1 MDRTSQFEI
10 QLSNRTGAVFS
21 GRPFFEQKGSFMAK
35 KIIRLPRTKEQ
46 KQANRERN
54 ERANRTILSR
64 TLILMVLCGVIAF
77 VPLIGTLY
85 NLMITQHDY
94 YNEKAIKNQTRSTN
108 LTAARGVIY
117 DANMNVLASSSTVE
131 TVFIDPNE
139 IAEQMKKPENS
150 NLLDQIARGLGE
162 ILDVEPSFVYEQAA
176 DKQYRYKVISRKISE
191 ELADEVRAFVSE
203 NKITG
208 VYLETDL
215 KRYYPNSSLA
225 AQALGFVSSDNN
237 GSEGLEAYYN
247 EELSGTAGKVVT
259 SKGNYGSEMP
269 YTYEKYYDA
278 SDGCSLVTTID
289 ATVQAYVE
297 KNLQNAIDKYDIK
310 NGAFCIVMDVNTGE
324 IKAMA
329 TLGSYDPNNYL
340 EIYDDAAAALLEN
353 ERDAA
358 LSLPEASDAYKAA
371 IEQYKQDVA
380 SARMAQW
387 RNRCVSDGYEPGSTF
402 KLITLASAIDS
413 GAVTLND
420 SFYCGGQEKFAG
432 REQILNCWKSAG
444 HGAQSTAQALGNSC
458 NIAFGHIGLR
468 MGGDIFYDYLKA
480 FGIMEKTGVDLPGE
494 ASGLFYERKYL
505 NNPAQ
510 YGTSYLI
517 TSSFG
522 QSFRITP
529 MQLVRSVAAIVNGGY
544 VLEPYIVSEVLDDD
558 GNMVERN
565 EKTVLRQVISQQ
577 TSETMRSLMEQV
589 VTEGTASAAKTPGY
603 RVGGKTGTSE
613 KLDEYDEDGNQVKDK
628 IVSFIGVAPI
638 DDPKYV
644 VLVALDTPAY
654 SQDSEK
660 YTLHGMYIS
669 GGLMAAPT
677 VRDIFLDILP
687 YLGVEPDYDS
697 EDIRGINFTVP
708 DVISMDESEA
718 AALLAEKTI
727 TYRIV
732 GTGSTVTD
740 QLPAPG
746 SQVPG
751 NSQIILYMGAEKQ
764 QTVVEVPDFIG
775 CSVAD
780 VNYLAAN
787 AGLYVQAKGTD
798 RTDVYVLAAYQDIE
812 PGTEVDRGTTITVEF
827 SSTGASD

>member
-1 MDRTSQFEI
+1 
-10 QLSNRTGAVFS
+10 
-21 GRPFFEQKGSFMAK
+21 MAR

-46 KQANRERN
+46 KQANREQN
-54 ERANRTILSR
+54 QRANRTILRR
-64 TLILMVLCGVIAF
+64 TLVLMVLCGIVAF

-85 NLMITQHDY
+85 HLMITEHDY

-108 LTAARGVIY
+108 LTATRGVIY

-139 IAEQMKKPENS
+139 IAEQMKQPENS

-191 ELADEVRAFVSE
+191 ELADEVRAFISE

-259 SKGNYGSEMP
+259 SKGNYGSEML

-278 SDGCSLVTTID
+278 SDGSSLITTID
-289 ATVQAYVE
+289 STVQAYVE

-340 EIYDDAAAALLEN
+340 EIYDDTTALLLEN
-353 ERDAA
+353 ERAAA
-358 LSLPEASDAYKAA
+358 LALPEASAAYEAA
-371 IEQYKQDVA
+371 IETYKQDVA
-380 SARMAQW
+380 AARMAQW

-402 KLITLASAIDS
+402 KLITLASALDS

-420 SFYCGGQEKFAG
+420 SFYCGGQEKFTG

-444 HGAQSTAQALGNSC
+444 HGAQTTAQALGNSC

-468 MGGDIFYDYLKA
+468 MGGDTFYDYLKS
-480 FGIMEKTGVDLPGE
+480 FGVMEKTGVDLPGE

-505 NNPAQ
+505 NDPAN

-529 MQLVRSVAAIVNGGY
+529 MQLVRAVAAIVNGGY
-544 VLEPYIVSEVLDDD
+544 VLEPYIVSEVVDAD
-558 GNMVERN
+558 GNTVEKN

-577 TSETMRSLMEQV
+577 TSETMRTLMEQV
-589 VTEGTASAAKTPGY
+589 VTEGTASAAQTPGY

-613 KLDEYDEDGNQVKDK
+613 KLDEYDENGQQVKDK
-628 IVSFIGVAPI
+628 IVSFVGVAPI

-654 SQDSEK
+654 SENSEK
-660 YTLHGMYIS
+660 YIVHGMYIS

-687 YLGVEPDYDS
+687 YLGVEPDYGS
-697 EDIRGINFTVP
+697 EDIRGVNFTVP
-708 DVISMDESEA
+708 DVIGMDETEA
-718 AALLAEKTI
+718 GELLAEKTI
-727 TYRIV
+727 TYRVV
-732 GTGSTVTD
+732 GTGSVVTD
-740 QLPAPG
+740 QLPVAG

-764 QTVVEVPDFIG
+764 ATRVEVPDFIG

-780 VNYLAAN
+780 VNYLASN

-798 RTDVYVLAAYQDIE
+798 RTDVYVLAAYQDID

>member
-1 MDRTSQFEI
+1 
-10 QLSNRTGAVFS
+10 
-21 GRPFFEQKGSFMAK
+21 MAR

-46 KQANRERN
+46 KQANREQN
-54 ERANRTILSR
+54 QRANRTILRR
-64 TLILMVLCGVIAF
+64 TLVLMVLCGIVAF

-85 NLMITQHDY
+85 HLMITEHDY

-108 LTAARGVIY
+108 LTATRGVIY

-139 IAEQMKKPENS
+139 IAEQMKQSENS

-176 DKQYRYKVISRKISE
+176 DKQYRYKVIKRKISE
-191 ELADEVRAFVSE
+191 ELADEVRAFISE
-203 NKITG
+203 NSITG

-259 SKGNYGSEMP
+259 SKGNYGSEML

-278 SDGCSLVTTID
+278 SDGSSLITTID
-289 ATVQAYVE
+289 STVQAYVE

-340 EIYDDAAAALLEN
+340 EIYDDTTALLLEN
-353 ERDAA
+353 ERAAA
-358 LSLPEASDAYKAA
+358 LALPEASAAYEAA
-371 IEQYKQDVA
+371 IETYKQDVA
-380 SARMAQW
+380 AARMAQW

-402 KLITLASAIDS
+402 KLITLASALDS

-420 SFYCGGQEKFAG
+420 SFYCGGQEKFTG

-444 HGAQSTAQALGNSC
+444 HGAQTTAQALGNSC

-468 MGGDIFYDYLKA
+468 MGGDTFYDYLKS
-480 FGIMEKTGVDLPGE
+480 FGVMEKTGVDLTGE

-505 NNPAQ
+505 NDPAN

-529 MQLVRSVAAIVNGGY
+529 MQLVRAVAAIVNGGY
-544 VLEPYIVSEVLDDD
+544 VLEPYIVSEVVDAD
-558 GNMVERN
+558 GNTVEKN

-577 TSETMRSLMEQV
+577 TSEMMRTLMEQV
-589 VTEGTASAAKTPGY
+589 VTEGTASAARTPGY

-613 KLDEYDEDGNQVKDK
+613 KLDEYDENGQQVKDK
-628 IVSFIGVAPI
+628 IVSFVGVAPI

-654 SQDSEK
+654 SENSEK
-660 YTLHGMYIS
+660 YTVHGMYIS

-687 YLGVEPDYDS
+687 YLGVEPDYGS
-697 EDIRGINFTVP
+697 EDIRGVNFTVP
-708 DVISMDESEA
+708 DVIGMDETEA
-718 AALLAEKTI
+718 GELLAEKTI
-727 TYRIV
+727 TYRVV
-732 GTGSTVTD
+732 GTGSVVTD
-740 QLPAPG
+740 QLPVAG

-764 QTVVEVPDFIG
+764 ATRVEVPDFIG

-780 VNYLAAN
+780 VNYLASN

-798 RTDVYVLAAYQDIE
+798 RTDVYVLAAYQDID

>member
-1 MDRTSQFEI
+1 
-10 QLSNRTGAVFS
+10 
-21 GRPFFEQKGSFMAK
+21 MAR

-46 KQANRERN
+46 KQANREQN
-54 ERANRTILSR
+54 QRANRTILRR
-64 TLILMVLCGVIAF
+64 TLVLMVLCGIVAF

-85 NLMITQHDY
+85 HLMITEHDY

-108 LTAARGVIY
+108 LTATRGVIY

-139 IAEQMKKPENS
+139 IAEQMKQPENS

-176 DKQYRYKVISRKISE
+176 DKQYRYKVIKRKISE
-191 ELADEVRAFVSE
+191 ELADEVRAFISE
-203 NKITG
+203 NSITG

-259 SKGNYGSEMP
+259 SKGNYGSEML

-278 SDGCSLVTTID
+278 SDGSSLITTID
-289 ATVQAYVE
+289 STVQAYVE

-340 EIYDDAAAALLEN
+340 EIYDDTTALLLEN
-353 ERDAA
+353 ERAAA
-358 LSLPEASDAYKAA
+358 LALPEASAAYEAA
-371 IEQYKQDVA
+371 IETYKQDVA
-380 SARMAQW
+380 AARMAQW

-402 KLITLASAIDS
+402 KLITLASALDS

-420 SFYCGGQEKFAG
+420 SFYCGGQEKFTG

-444 HGAQSTAQALGNSC
+444 HGAQTTAQALGNSC

-468 MGGDIFYDYLKA
+468 MGGDTFYDYLKS
-480 FGIMEKTGVDLPGE
+480 FGVMEKTGVDLPGE

-505 NNPAQ
+505 NDPAN

-529 MQLVRSVAAIVNGGY
+529 MQLVRAVAAIVNGGY
-544 VLEPYIVSEVLDDD
+544 VLEPYIVSEVVDAD
-558 GNMVERN
+558 GNTVEKN

-577 TSETMRSLMEQV
+577 TSETMRTLMEQV
-589 VTEGTASAAKTPGY
+589 VTEGTASAAQTPGY

-613 KLDEYDEDGNQVKDK
+613 KLDEYDENGQQVKDK
-628 IVSFIGVAPI
+628 IVSFVGVAPI

-654 SQDSEK
+654 SENSEK
-660 YTLHGMYIS
+660 YTVHGMYIS

-687 YLGVEPDYDS
+687 YLGVEPDYGS
-697 EDIRGINFTVP
+697 EDIRGVNFTVP
-708 DVISMDESEA
+708 DVIGMDETEA
-718 AALLAEKTI
+718 GELLAEKTI
-727 TYRIV
+727 TYRVV
-732 GTGSTVTD
+732 GTGSVVTD
-740 QLPAPG
+740 QLPVAG

-764 QTVVEVPDFIG
+764 ATRVEVPDFIG

-780 VNYLAAN
+780 VNYLASN

-798 RTDVYVLAAYQDIE
+798 RTDLYVLAAYQDID

>member
-1 MDRTSQFEI
+1 
-10 QLSNRTGAVFS
+10 
-21 GRPFFEQKGSFMAK
+21 MAR

-46 KQANRERN
+46 KQANREQN
-54 ERANRTILSR
+54 QRANRTILRR
-64 TLILMVLCGVIAF
+64 TLVLMVLCGIVAF

-85 NLMITQHDY
+85 HLMITEHDY

-108 LTAARGVIY
+108 LTATRGVIY

-139 IAEQMKKPENS
+139 IAEQMKQPENS

-176 DKQYRYKVISRKISE
+176 DKQYRYKVIKRKISE
-191 ELADEVRAFVSE
+191 ELADEVRAFISE
-203 NKITG
+203 NSITG

-259 SKGNYGSEMP
+259 SKGNYGSEML

-278 SDGCSLVTTID
+278 SDGSSLITTID
-289 ATVQAYVE
+289 STVQAYVE

-340 EIYDDAAAALLEN
+340 EIYDDTTALLLEN
-353 ERDAA
+353 ERAAA
-358 LSLPEASDAYKAA
+358 LALPEASAAYEAA
-371 IEQYKQDVA
+371 IETYKQDVA
-380 SARMAQW
+380 AARMAQW

-420 SFYCGGQEKFAG
+420 SFYCGGQEKFTG

-444 HGAQSTAQALGNSC
+444 HGAQTTAQALGNSC

-468 MGGDIFYDYLKA
+468 MGGDTFYDYLKS

-505 NNPAQ
+505 NDPAN

-529 MQLVRSVAAIVNGGY
+529 MQLVRAVAAIVNGGY
-544 VLEPYIVSEVLDDD
+544 VLEPYIVSEVVDAD
-558 GNMVERN
+558 GNTVEKN

-577 TSETMRSLMEQV
+577 TSETMRTLMEQV
-589 VTEGTASAAKTPGY
+589 VTEGTASAARTPGY

-613 KLDEYDEDGNQVKDK
+613 KLDEYDENGQQVKDK
-628 IVSFIGVAPI
+628 IVSFVGVAPI

-654 SQDSEK
+654 SENSEK
-660 YTLHGMYIS
+660 YTVHGMYIS

-687 YLGVEPDYDS
+687 YLGVEPDYGS
-697 EDIRGINFTVP
+697 EDIRGVNFTVP
-708 DVISMDESEA
+708 DVIGMDETEA
-718 AALLAEKTI
+718 GELLAEKTI
-727 TYRIV
+727 TYRVV
-732 GTGSTVTD
+732 GTGSVVTD
-740 QLPAPG
+740 QLPVAG

-764 QTVVEVPDFIG
+764 ATRVEVPDFIG

-780 VNYLAAN
+780 VNYLASN

-798 RTDVYVLAAYQDIE
+798 RTDVYVLAAYQDID

>member
-1 MDRTSQFEI
+1 
-10 QLSNRTGAVFS
+10 
-21 GRPFFEQKGSFMAK
+21 MAR

-46 KQANRERN
+46 KQANREQN
-54 ERANRTILSR
+54 QRANRTILRR
-64 TLILMVLCGVIAF
+64 TLVLMVLCGIVAF

-85 NLMITQHDY
+85 HLMITEHDY

-108 LTAARGVIY
+108 LTATRGVIY

-139 IAEQMKKPENS
+139 IAEQMKQPENS

-176 DKQYRYKVISRKISE
+176 DKQYRYKVIKRKISE
-191 ELADEVRAFVSE
+191 ELADEVRAFISE
-203 NKITG
+203 NSITG

-247 EELSGTAGKVVT
+247 EELSGSAGKVVT
-259 SKGNYGSEMP
+259 SKGNYGSEML

-278 SDGCSLVTTID
+278 SDGSSLITTID
-289 ATVQAYVE
+289 STVQAYVE

-340 EIYDDAAAALLEN
+340 EIYDDTTALLLEN
-353 ERDAA
+353 ERAAA
-358 LSLPEASDAYKAA
+358 LALPEASAAYEAA
-371 IEQYKQDVA
+371 IETYKQDVA
-380 SARMAQW
+380 AARMAQW

-402 KLITLASAIDS
+402 KLITLASALDS

-420 SFYCGGQEKFAG
+420 SFYCSGQEKFTG
-432 REQILNCWKSAG
+432 RKQILNCWKSAG
-444 HGAQSTAQALGNSC
+444 HGAQTTAQALGNSC

-468 MGGDIFYDYLKA
+468 MGGDTFYDYLKS
-480 FGIMEKTGVDLPGE
+480 FGVMEKTGVDLPGE

-505 NNPAQ
+505 NDPAN
-510 YGTSYLI
+510 YGRSYLI

-529 MQLVRSVAAIVNGGY
+529 MQLVRAVAAIVNGGY
-544 VLEPYIVSEVLDDD
+544 VLEPYIVSEVVDAD
-558 GNMVERN
+558 GNTVEKN

-577 TSETMRSLMEQV
+577 TSETMRTLMEQV
-589 VTEGTASAAKTPGY
+589 VTEGTASAARTPGY

-613 KLDEYDEDGNQVKDK
+613 KLDEYDENGQQVKDK
-628 IVSFIGVAPI
+628 IVSFVGVAPI

-654 SQDSEK
+654 SENSEK
-660 YTLHGMYIS
+660 YTVHGMYIS

-687 YLGVEPDYDS
+687 YLGVEPDYGS
-697 EDIRGINFTVP
+697 EDIRGVNFTVP
-708 DVISMDESEA
+708 DVIGMDETEA
-718 AALLAEKTI
+718 GELLAEKTI
-727 TYRIV
+727 TYRVV
-732 GTGSTVTD
+732 GSGSVVTD
-740 QLPAPG
+740 QLPVAG

-764 QTVVEVPDFIG
+764 ATRVEVPDFIG

-780 VNYLAAN
+780 VNYLASN

-798 RTDVYVLAAYQDIE
+798 RTDVYVLAAYQDID

>member
-1 MDRTSQFEI
+1 
-10 QLSNRTGAVFS
+10 
-21 GRPFFEQKGSFMAK
+21 MAR

-46 KQANRERN
+46 KQANREQN
-54 ERANRTILSR
+54 QRANRTILRR
-64 TLILMVLCGVIAF
+64 TLVLMVLCGVIAF

-85 NLMITQHDY
+85 HLMITEHDY

-108 LTAARGVIY
+108 LTATRGVIY

-139 IAEQMKKPENS
+139 IAEQMKQPENS

-176 DKQYRYKVISRKISE
+176 DKQYRYKVIKRKISE
-191 ELADEVRAFVSE
+191 ELADEVRAFISE
-203 NKITG
+203 NSITG

-259 SKGNYGSEMP
+259 SKGNYGSEML

-278 SDGCSLVTTID
+278 SDGSSLITTID
-289 ATVQAYVE
+289 STVQAYVE

-340 EIYDDAAAALLEN
+340 EIYDDTTALLLEN
-353 ERDAA
+353 ERAAA
-358 LSLPEASDAYKAA
+358 LALPEASAAYEAA
-371 IEQYKQDVA
+371 IETYKQDVA
-380 SARMAQW
+380 AARMAQW

-402 KLITLASAIDS
+402 KLITLASALDS

-420 SFYCGGQEKFAG
+420 SFYCGGQEKFTG

-468 MGGDIFYDYLKA
+468 MGGDTFYDYLKS
-480 FGIMEKTGVDLPGE
+480 FGVMEKTGVDLPGE

-505 NNPAQ
+505 NDPAN

-529 MQLVRSVAAIVNGGY
+529 MQLVRAVAAIVNGGY
-544 VLEPYIVSEVLDDD
+544 VLEPYIVSEVVDAD
-558 GNMVERN
+558 GNTVEKN

-577 TSETMRSLMEQV
+577 TSETMRTLMEQV
-589 VTEGTASAAKTPGY
+589 VTEGTASAARTPGY

-613 KLDEYDEDGNQVKDK
+613 KLDEYDENGQQVKDK
-628 IVSFIGVAPI
+628 IVSFVGVAPI

-654 SQDSEK
+654 SENSEK
-660 YTLHGMYIS
+660 YTVHGMYIS

-687 YLGVEPDYDS
+687 YLGVEPDYGS
-697 EDIRGINFTVP
+697 EDIRGVNFTVP
-708 DVISMDESEA
+708 DVIGMDETEA
-718 AALLAEKTI
+718 GELLAEKTI
-727 TYRIV
+727 TYRVV
-732 GTGSTVTD
+732 GSGSVVTD
-740 QLPAPG
+740 QLPVAG

-764 QTVVEVPDFIG
+764 ATRVEVPDFIG

-780 VNYLAAN
+780 VNYLASN

-798 RTDVYVLAAYQDIE
+798 RTDVYVLAAYQDID

>member
-1 MDRTSQFEI
+1 
-10 QLSNRTGAVFS
+10 
-21 GRPFFEQKGSFMAK
+21 MAR

-46 KQANRERN
+46 KQANREQN
-54 ERANRTILSR
+54 QRANRTILRR
-64 TLILMVLCGVIAF
+64 TLVLMVLCGIVAF

-85 NLMITQHDY
+85 HLMITEHDY

-108 LTAARGVIY
+108 LTATRGVIY

-139 IAEQMKKPENS
+139 IAEQMKQPENS

-176 DKQYRYKVISRKISE
+176 DKQYRYKVIKRKISE
-191 ELADEVRAFVSE
+191 ELADEVRAFISE
-203 NKITG
+203 NSITG

-259 SKGNYGSEMP
+259 SKGNYGSEML

-278 SDGCSLVTTID
+278 SDGSSLITTID
-289 ATVQAYVE
+289 STVQAYVE

-340 EIYDDAAAALLEN
+340 EIYDDTTALLLEN
-353 ERDAA
+353 ERAAA
-358 LSLPEASDAYKAA
+358 LALPEASAAYEAA
-371 IEQYKQDVA
+371 IETYKQDVA
-380 SARMAQW
+380 AARMAQW

-402 KLITLASAIDS
+402 KLITLASALDS

-420 SFYCGGQEKFAG
+420 SFYCGGQEKFTG

-444 HGAQSTAQALGNSC
+444 HGAQTTAQALGNSC
-458 NIAFGHIGLR
+458 NVAFGHIGLR
-468 MGGDIFYDYLKA
+468 MGGDTFYDYLKS
-480 FGIMEKTGVDLPGE
+480 FGVMEKTGVDLPGE
-494 ASGLFYERKYL
+494 ARGLFYERKYL
-505 NNPAQ
+505 NDPAN

-529 MQLVRSVAAIVNGGY
+529 MQLVRAVAAIVNGGY
-544 VLEPYIVSEVLDDD
+544 VLEPYIVSEVVDAD
-558 GNMVERN
+558 GNSVEKN

-577 TSETMRSLMEQV
+577 TSETMRTLMEQV
-589 VTEGTASAAKTPGY
+589 VTEGTASAARTPGY

-613 KLDEYDEDGNQVKDK
+613 KLDEYDENGQQVKDK
-628 IVSFIGVAPI
+628 IVSFVGVAPI

-654 SQDSEK
+654 SENSEK
-660 YTLHGMYIS
+660 YTVHGMYIS

-687 YLGVEPDYDS
+687 YLGVEPDYGS
-697 EDIRGINFTVP
+697 EDIRGVNFTVP
-708 DVISMDESEA
+708 DVIGMDETEA
-718 AALLAEKTI
+718 GELLAEKTI
-727 TYRIV
+727 TYRVV
-732 GTGSTVTD
+732 GSGSVVTD
-740 QLPAPG
+740 QLPVAG

-764 QTVVEVPDFIG
+764 ATRVEVPDFIG

-780 VNYLAAN
+780 VNYLASN

-798 RTDVYVLAAYQDIE
+798 RTDVYVLAAYQDID

>member
-1 MDRTSQFEI
+1 
-10 QLSNRTGAVFS
+10 
-21 GRPFFEQKGSFMAK
+21 MAR

-46 KQANRERN
+46 KQANREQN
-54 ERANRTILSR
+54 QRANRTILRR
-64 TLILMVLCGVIAF
+64 TLVLMVLCGIVAF

-85 NLMITQHDY
+85 HLMITEHDY

-108 LTAARGVIY
+108 LTATRGVIY

-139 IAEQMKKPENS
+139 IAEQMKQPENS

-176 DKQYRYKVISRKISE
+176 DKQYRYKVIKRKISE
-191 ELADEVRAFVSE
+191 ELADEVRAFISE
-203 NKITG
+203 NSITG

-259 SKGNYGSEMP
+259 SKGNYGSEML

-278 SDGCSLVTTID
+278 SDGSSLITTID
-289 ATVQAYVE
+289 STVQAYVE

-340 EIYDDAAAALLEN
+340 EIYDDTTALLLEN
-353 ERDAA
+353 ERAAA
-358 LSLPEASDAYKAA
+358 LALPEASAAYEAA
-371 IEQYKQDVA
+371 IETYKQDVA
-380 SARMAQW
+380 AARMAQW

-402 KLITLASAIDS
+402 KLITLASALDS

-420 SFYCGGQEKFAG
+420 SFYCGGQEKFTG

-468 MGGDIFYDYLKA
+468 MGGDTFYDYLKS
-480 FGIMEKTGVDLPGE
+480 FGVMEKTGVDLPGE

-505 NNPAQ
+505 NDPAN

-529 MQLVRSVAAIVNGGY
+529 MQLVRAVAAIVNGGY
-544 VLEPYIVSEVLDDD
+544 VLEPYIVSEVVDAD
-558 GNMVERN
+558 GNTVEKN

-577 TSETMRSLMEQV
+577 TSETMRTLMEQV
-589 VTEGTASAAKTPGY
+589 VTEGTASAARTPGY

-613 KLDEYDEDGNQVKDK
+613 KLDEYDENGQQVKDK
-628 IVSFIGVAPI
+628 IVSFVGVAPI
-638 DDPKYV
+638 DNPKYV

-654 SQDSEK
+654 SENSEK
-660 YTLHGMYIS
+660 YTVHGMYIS

-687 YLGVEPDYDS
+687 YLGVEPDYGS
-697 EDIRGINFTVP
+697 EDIRGVNFTVP
-708 DVISMDESEA
+708 DVIGMDETEA
-718 AALLAEKTI
+718 GELLAEKTI
-727 TYRIV
+727 TYRVV
-732 GTGSTVTD
+732 GTGSVVTD
-740 QLPAPG
+740 QLPVAG

-764 QTVVEVPDFIG
+764 ATRVEVPDFIG

-780 VNYLAAN
+780 VNYLASN

-798 RTDVYVLAAYQDIE
+798 RTDVYVLAAYQDID

>member
-1 MDRTSQFEI
+1 
-10 QLSNRTGAVFS
+10 
-21 GRPFFEQKGSFMAK
+21 MAR

-46 KQANRERN
+46 KQANREQN
-54 ERANRTILSR
+54 QRANRTILRR
-64 TLILMVLCGVIAF
+64 TLVLMVLCGIVAF

-85 NLMITQHDY
+85 HLMITEHDY

-108 LTAARGVIY
+108 LTATRGVIY

-139 IAEQMKKPENS
+139 IAEQMKQPENS

-176 DKQYRYKVISRKISE
+176 DKQYRYKVIKRKISE
-191 ELADEVRAFVSE
+191 ELADEVRAFISE
-203 NKITG
+203 NSITG

-259 SKGNYGSEMP
+259 SKGNYGSEML

-278 SDGCSLVTTID
+278 SDGSSLITTID
-289 ATVQAYVE
+289 STVQAYVE

-340 EIYDDAAAALLEN
+340 EIYDDTTALLLEN
-353 ERDAA
+353 ERAAA
-358 LSLPEASDAYKAA
+358 LALPEASAAYEAA
-371 IEQYKQDVA
+371 IETYKQDVA
-380 SARMAQW
+380 AARMAQW

-402 KLITLASAIDS
+402 KLITLASALDS

-420 SFYCGGQEKFAG
+420 SFYCSGQEKFTG

-444 HGAQSTAQALGNSC
+444 HGAQTTAQALGNSC

-468 MGGDIFYDYLKA
+468 MGGDTFYDYLKS
-480 FGIMEKTGVDLPGE
+480 FGVMEKTGVDLPGE

-505 NNPAQ
+505 NDPAN

-529 MQLVRSVAAIVNGGY
+529 MQLVRAVAAIVNGGY
-544 VLEPYIVSEVLDDD
+544 VLEPYIVSEVVDAD
-558 GNMVERN
+558 GNTVEKN

-577 TSETMRSLMEQV
+577 TSETMRTLMEQV
-589 VTEGTASAAKTPGY
+589 VTEGTASAARTPGY
-603 RVGGKTGTSE
+603 HVGGKTGTSE
-613 KLDEYDEDGNQVKDK
+613 KLDEYDENGQQVKDK
-628 IVSFIGVAPI
+628 IVSFVGVAPI

-654 SQDSEK
+654 SENSEK
-660 YTLHGMYIS
+660 YTVHGMYIS

-687 YLGVEPDYDS
+687 YLGVEPDYGS
-697 EDIRGINFTVP
+697 EDIRGVNFTVP
-708 DVISMDESEA
+708 DVIGMDETEA
-718 AALLAEKTI
+718 GELLAEKTI
-727 TYRIV
+727 TYRVV
-732 GTGSTVTD
+732 GTGSVVTD
-740 QLPAPG
+740 QLPVAG

-764 QTVVEVPDFIG
+764 ATRVEVPDFIG

-780 VNYLAAN
+780 VNYLASN

-798 RTDVYVLAAYQDIE
+798 RTDVYVLAAYQDID

>member
-1 MDRTSQFEI
+1 
-10 QLSNRTGAVFS
+10 
-21 GRPFFEQKGSFMAK
+21 MAR

-46 KQANRERN
+46 KQANREQN
-54 ERANRTILSR
+54 QRANRTILRR
-64 TLILMVLCGVIAF
+64 TLVLMVLCGVIAF

-85 NLMITQHDY
+85 HLMITEHDY

-108 LTAARGVIY
+108 LTATRGVIY

-139 IAEQMKKPENS
+139 IAEQMKQPENS

-176 DKQYRYKVISRKISE
+176 DKQYRYKVIKRKISE
-191 ELADEVRAFVSE
+191 ELADEVRAFISE
-203 NKITG
+203 NSITG

-259 SKGNYGSEMP
+259 SKGNYGSEML

-278 SDGCSLVTTID
+278 SDGSSLITTID
-289 ATVQAYVE
+289 STVQAYVE

-340 EIYDDAAAALLEN
+340 EIYDDTTALLLEN
-353 ERDAA
+353 ERAAA
-358 LSLPEASDAYKAA
+358 LALPEASAAYEAA
-371 IEQYKQDVA
+371 IETYKQDVA
-380 SARMAQW
+380 AARMAQW

-402 KLITLASAIDS
+402 KLITLASALDS
-413 GAVTLND
+413 GAITLND
-420 SFYCGGQEKFAG
+420 SFYCGGQEKFTG

-444 HGAQSTAQALGNSC
+444 HGAQTTAQALGNSC

-468 MGGDIFYDYLKA
+468 MGGDTFYDYLKS

-505 NNPAQ
+505 NDPAN

-529 MQLVRSVAAIVNGGY
+529 MQLVRAVAAIVNGGY
-544 VLEPYIVSEVLDDD
+544 VLEPYIVSEVVDAD
-558 GNMVERN
+558 GNTVEKN
-565 EKTVLRQVISQQ
+565 EKAVLRQVISQQ
-577 TSETMRSLMEQV
+577 TSETMRTLMEQV
-589 VTEGTASAAKTPGY
+589 VTEGTASAARTPGY
-603 RVGGKTGTSE
+603 HVGGKTGTSE
-613 KLDEYDEDGNQVKDK
+613 KLDEYDENGQQVKDK
-628 IVSFIGVAPI
+628 IVSFVGVAPI

-654 SQDSEK
+654 SENSEK
-660 YTLHGMYIS
+660 YTVHGMYIS

-687 YLGVEPDYDS
+687 YLGVEPDYGS
-697 EDIRGINFTVP
+697 EDIRGVNFTVP
-708 DVISMDESEA
+708 DVIGMDETEA
-718 AALLAEKTI
+718 GELLAEKTI
-727 TYRIV
+727 TYRVV
-732 GTGSTVTD
+732 GSGSVVTD
-740 QLPAPG
+740 QLPVAG

-764 QTVVEVPDFIG
+764 ATRVEVPDFIG

-780 VNYLAAN
+780 VNYLASN

-798 RTDVYVLAAYQDIE
+798 RTDVYVLAAYQDID

>member
-1 MDRTSQFEI
+1 
-10 QLSNRTGAVFS
+10 
-21 GRPFFEQKGSFMAK
+21 MAR

-46 KQANRERN
+46 KQANREQN
-54 ERANRTILSR
+54 QRANRTILRR
-64 TLILMVLCGVIAF
+64 TLVLMVLCGIVAF

-85 NLMITQHDY
+85 HLMITEHDY

-108 LTAARGVIY
+108 LTATRGVIY

-139 IAEQMKKPENS
+139 IAEQMKQPENS

-176 DKQYRYKVISRKISE
+176 DKQYRYKVIKRKISE
-191 ELADEVRAFVSE
+191 ELADEVRAFISE
-203 NKITG
+203 NSITG

-259 SKGNYGSEMP
+259 SKGNYGSEML

-278 SDGCSLVTTID
+278 SDGSSLITTID
-289 ATVQAYVE
+289 STVQAYVE

-340 EIYDDAAAALLEN
+340 EIYDDTTALLLEN
-353 ERDAA
+353 ERAAA
-358 LSLPEASDAYKAA
+358 LALPEASAAYEAA
-371 IEQYKQDVA
+371 IETYKQDVA
-380 SARMAQW
+380 AARMAQW

-402 KLITLASAIDS
+402 KLITLASALDS

-420 SFYCGGQEKFAG
+420 SFYCGGQEKFSG

-444 HGAQSTAQALGNSC
+444 HGAQSTEQALGNSC

-468 MGGDIFYDYLKA
+468 MGGDTFYDYLKS
-480 FGIMEKTGVDLPGE
+480 FGVMEKTGVDLPGE

-505 NNPAQ
+505 NDPAN

-529 MQLVRSVAAIVNGGY
+529 MQLVRAVAAIVNGGY
-544 VLEPYIVSEVLDDD
+544 VLEPYIVSEVVDAD
-558 GNMVERN
+558 GNTVEKN
-565 EKTVLRQVISQQ
+565 EKTILRQVISQQ
-577 TSETMRSLMEQV
+577 TSETMRTLMEQV
-589 VTEGTASAAKTPGY
+589 VTEGTASAARTPGY

-613 KLDEYDEDGNQVKDK
+613 KLDEYDENGQQVKDK
-628 IVSFIGVAPI
+628 IVSFVGVAPI

-654 SQDSEK
+654 SENSEK
-660 YTLHGMYIS
+660 YTVHGMYTS

-687 YLGVEPDYDS
+687 YLGVEPDYGS
-697 EDIRGINFTVP
+697 EDIRGVNFTVP
-708 DVISMDESEA
+708 DVIGMDETEA
-718 AALLAEKTI
+718 GELLAEKTI
-727 TYRIV
+727 TYRVV
-732 GTGSTVTD
+732 GSGSVVTD
-740 QLPAPG
+740 QLPVAG

-764 QTVVEVPDFIG
+764 ATRVEVPDFIG

-780 VNYLAAN
+780 VNYLASN

-798 RTDVYVLAAYQDIE
+798 RTDVYVLAAYQDID

>member
-1 MDRTSQFEI
+1 
-10 QLSNRTGAVFS
+10 
-21 GRPFFEQKGSFMAK
+21 MAK

-46 KQANRERN
+46 KQANREQN
-54 ERANRTILSR
+54 QRANRTILRR
-64 TLILMVLCGVIAF
+64 TLVLMVLCGIVAF

-85 NLMITQHDY
+85 HLMITEHDY

-108 LTAARGVIY
+108 LTATRGVIY

-139 IAEQMKKPENS
+139 IAEQMKQPENS

-176 DKQYRYKVISRKISE
+176 DKQYRYKVIKRKISE
-191 ELADEVRAFVSE
+191 ELADEVRAFISE
-203 NKITG
+203 NSITG

-259 SKGNYGSEMP
+259 SKGNYGSEML

-278 SDGCSLVTTID
+278 SDGSSLITTID
-289 ATVQAYVE
+289 STVQAYVE

-340 EIYDDAAAALLEN
+340 EIYDDTTALLLEN
-353 ERDAA
+353 ERAAA
-358 LSLPEASDAYKAA
+358 LALPEASAAYEAA
-371 IEQYKQDVA
+371 IETYKQDVA
-380 SARMAQW
+380 AARMAQW

-402 KLITLASAIDS
+402 KLITLASALDS

-420 SFYCGGQEKFAG
+420 SFYCGGQEKFTG

-444 HGAQSTAQALGNSC
+444 HGAQTTAQALGNSC

-468 MGGDIFYDYLKA
+468 MGGDTFYDYLKS
-480 FGIMEKTGVDLPGE
+480 FGVMEKTGVDLPGE

-505 NNPAQ
+505 NDPAN

-529 MQLVRSVAAIVNGGY
+529 MQLVRAVAAIVNGGY
-544 VLEPYIVSEVLDDD
+544 VLEPYIVSEVVDAD
-558 GNMVERN
+558 GNTVEKN

-577 TSETMRSLMEQV
+577 TSETMRTLMEQV
-589 VTEGTASAAKTPGY
+589 VTEGTASAARTPGY

-613 KLDEYDEDGNQVKDK
+613 KLDEYDENGQQVKDK
-628 IVSFIGVAPI
+628 IVSFVGVAPI

-654 SQDSEK
+654 SENSEK
-660 YTLHGMYIS
+660 YTVHGMYIS

-687 YLGVEPDYDS
+687 YLGVEPDYGS
-697 EDIRGINFTVP
+697 EDIRGVNFTVP
-708 DVISMDESEA
+708 DVIGMDETEA
-718 AALLAEKTI
+718 GELLAEKTI
-727 TYRIV
+727 TYRVV
-732 GTGSTVTD
+732 GTGSVVTD
-740 QLPAPG
+740 QLPVAG

-764 QTVVEVPDFIG
+764 ATRVEVPDFIG

-780 VNYLAAN
+780 VNYLASN

-798 RTDVYVLAAYQDIE
+798 RTDVYVLAAYQDID

>member
-1 MDRTSQFEI
+1 
-10 QLSNRTGAVFS
+10 
-21 GRPFFEQKGSFMAK
+21 MAR

-46 KQANRERN
+46 KQANREQN
-54 ERANRTILSR
+54 QRANRTILRR
-64 TLILMVLCGVIAF
+64 TLVLMVLCGIVAF

-85 NLMITQHDY
+85 HLMITEHDY

-108 LTAARGVIY
+108 LTATRGVIY

-139 IAEQMKKPENS
+139 IAEQMKQPENS

-176 DKQYRYKVISRKISE
+176 DKQYRYKVIKRKISE
-191 ELADEVRAFVSE
+191 ELADEVRAFISE
-203 NKITG
+203 NSITG

-259 SKGNYGSEMP
+259 SKGNYGSEML

-278 SDGCSLVTTID
+278 SDGSSLITTID
-289 ATVQAYVE
+289 STVQAYVE

-340 EIYDDAAAALLEN
+340 EIYDDTTALLLEN
-353 ERDAA
+353 ERAAA
-358 LSLPEASDAYKAA
+358 LALPEASAAYEAA
-371 IEQYKQDVA
+371 IETYKQDVA
-380 SARMAQW
+380 AARMAQW

-402 KLITLASAIDS
+402 KLITLASALDS

-420 SFYCGGQEKFAG
+420 SFYCGGQEKFTG

-444 HGAQSTAQALGNSC
+444 HGAQTTAQALGNSC

-468 MGGDIFYDYLKA
+468 MGGDTFYDYLKS
-480 FGIMEKTGVDLPGE
+480 FGVMEKTGVDLPGE

-505 NNPAQ
+505 NDPAN

-529 MQLVRSVAAIVNGGY
+529 MQLVRAVAAIVNGGY
-544 VLEPYIVSEVLDDD
+544 VLEPYIVSEVVDAD
-558 GNMVERN
+558 GNTVEKN

-577 TSETMRSLMEQV
+577 TSETMRTLMEQV
-589 VTEGTASAAKTPGY
+589 VTEGTASAARTPGY

-613 KLDEYDEDGNQVKDK
+613 KLDEYDENGQQVKDK
-628 IVSFIGVAPI
+628 IVSFVGVAPI

-654 SQDSEK
+654 SENSEK
-660 YTLHGMYIS
+660 YTVHGMYIS

-687 YLGVEPDYDS
+687 YLGVEPDSGS
-697 EDIRGINFTVP
+697 EDSRGVNFTVP
-708 DVISMDESEA
+708 DVIGMDETEA
-718 AALLAEKTI
+718 GELLAEKTI
-727 TYRIV
+727 TYRVV
-732 GTGSTVTD
+732 GSGSVVTD
-740 QLPAPG
+740 QLPVAG

-764 QTVVEVPDFIG
+764 ATRVEVPDFIG

-780 VNYLAAN
+780 VNYLASN

-798 RTDVYVLAAYQDIE
+798 RTDVYVLAAYQDID

>member
-1 MDRTSQFEI
+1 
-10 QLSNRTGAVFS
+10 
-21 GRPFFEQKGSFMAK
+21 MAR

-46 KQANRERN
+46 KQANREQN
-54 ERANRTILSR
+54 QRANRTILRR
-64 TLILMVLCGVIAF
+64 TLVLMVLCGIVAF

-85 NLMITQHDY
+85 HLMITEHDY

-108 LTAARGVIY
+108 LTATRGVIY

-139 IAEQMKKPENS
+139 IAEQMKQPENS

-176 DKQYRYKVISRKISE
+176 DKQYRYKVIKRKISE
-191 ELADEVRAFVSE
+191 ELADEVRAFISE
-203 NKITG
+203 NSITG

-259 SKGNYGSEMP
+259 SKGNYGSEML

-278 SDGCSLVTTID
+278 SDGSSLITTID
-289 ATVQAYVE
+289 STVQAYVE

-340 EIYDDAAAALLEN
+340 EIYDDTTALLLEN
-353 ERDAA
+353 ERAA
-358 LSLPEASDAYKAA
+358 TLALPEASAAYEAA
-371 IEQYKQDVA
+371 IETYKQDVA
-380 SARMAQW
+380 AARMAQW

-402 KLITLASAIDS
+402 KLITLASALDS

-420 SFYCGGQEKFAG
+420 SFYCGGQEKFTG

-444 HGAQSTAQALGNSC
+444 HGAQTTAQALGNSC

-468 MGGDIFYDYLKA
+468 MGGDTFYDYLKS

-505 NNPAQ
+505 NDPAN

-529 MQLVRSVAAIVNGGY
+529 MQLVRAVAAIVNGGY
-544 VLEPYIVSEVLDDD
+544 VLEPYIVSEVVDAD
-558 GNMVERN
+558 GNTVEKN

-577 TSETMRSLMEQV
+577 TSETMRTLMEQV
-589 VTEGTASAAKTPGY
+589 VTEGTASAARTPGY

-613 KLDEYDEDGNQVKDK
+613 KLDEYDENGQQVKDK
-628 IVSFIGVAPI
+628 IVSFVGVAPI

-654 SQDSEK
+654 SENSEK
-660 YTLHGMYIS
+660 YTVHGMYIS

-687 YLGVEPDYDS
+687 YLGVEPDYGS
-697 EDIRGINFTVP
+697 EDIRGVNFTVP
-708 DVISMDESEA
+708 DVIGMDETEA
-718 AALLAEKTI
+718 GELLAEKTI
-727 TYRIV
+727 TYRVV
-732 GTGSTVTD
+732 GTGSVVTD
-740 QLPAPG
+740 QLPVAG

-764 QTVVEVPDFIG
+764 ATRVEVPDFIG

-780 VNYLAAN
+780 VNYLASN

-798 RTDVYVLAAYQDIE
+798 RTDVYVLAAYQDID

>member
-1 MDRTSQFEI
+1 
-10 QLSNRTGAVFS
+10 
-21 GRPFFEQKGSFMAK
+21 MAR
-35 KIIRLPRTKEQ
+35 KIIRLPRTNAQ
-46 KQANRERN
+46 KQANREQN
-54 ERANRTILSR
+54 QRANRTILRR
-64 TLILMVLCGVIAF
+64 TLVLMIVCGIVVFI
-77 VPLIGTLY
+77 PLIATLY
-85 NLMITQHDY
+85 HLMITEHDY
-94 YNEKAIKNQTRSTN
+94 YEERAIKNQTRSTN
-108 LTAARGVIY
+108 LSASRGVIY

-162 ILDVEPSFVYEQAA
+162 ILGVEPSFVYEQAA
-176 DKQYRYKVISRKISE
+176 DKQYRYKVIKRKISE

-203 NKITG
+203 NSIKG
-208 VYLETDL
+208 VYLETDMQ
-215 KRYYPNSSLA
+215 RYYPNSSLA
-225 AQALGFVSSDNN
+225 AQILGFVSSDNN

-247 EELSGTAGKVVT
+247 DTLSGTAGKVVT
-259 SKGNYGSEMP
+259 SKGNYGSEML

-278 SDGCSLVTTID
+278 SDGGSLVTTID

-340 EIYDDAAAALLEN
+340 EIYDESVAAILEN
-353 ERDAA
+353 EYDAA
-358 LSLPEASDAYKAA
+358 ISLPETSDAYKAA
-371 IEQYKQDVA
+371 IDAYNQDVA
-380 SARMAQW
+380 AARLAQW

-420 SFYCGGQEKFAG
+420 SFYCGGQEKFSG

-444 HGAQSTAQALGNSC
+444 HGAQTTSQALGNSC

-468 MGGDIFYDYLKA
+468 MGGDTFYDYLQG

-494 ASGLFYERKYL
+494 GSGLFYERKYL
-505 NNPAQ
+505 NDPAN

-529 MQLVRSVAAIVNGGY
+529 MQLVRAVAAVVNGGY
-544 VLEPYIVSEVLDDD
+544 VLEPYVVSEVLDEN
-558 GNMVERN
+558 GSTVQSH

-577 TSETMRSLMEQV
+577 TSETMRDLMEKV

-613 KLDEYDEDGNQVKDK
+613 KLDTYDENGQQVKDK
-628 IVSFIGVAPI
+628 IVSFVGVAPI

-644 VLVALDTPAY
+644 VLVALDTPEY
-654 SQDSEK
+654 SETSEK

-687 YLGVEPDYDS
+687 YLGVEPDYSS
-697 EDIRGINFTVP
+697 EDIRGVNFTVP
-708 DVISMDESEA
+708 DVIGLSESEA
-718 AALLAEKTI
+718 AELLAEKTI
-727 TYRIV
+727 TYRVV
-732 GTGSTVTD
+732 GSGATVTD
-740 QLPAPG
+740 QLPLAG

-751 NSQIILYMGAEKQ
+751 NSEIILYLGAEKQ
-764 QTVVEVPDFIG
+764 ATKVEVPDFIG

-780 VNYLAAN
+780 VNYLATN

>member
-1 MDRTSQFEI
+1 
-10 QLSNRTGAVFS
+10 
-21 GRPFFEQKGSFMAK
+21 
-35 KIIRLPRTKEQ
+35 
-46 KQANRERN
+46 
-54 ERANRTILSR
+54 
-64 TLILMVLCGVIAF
+64 
-77 VPLIGTLY
+77 
-85 NLMITQHDY
+85 
-94 YNEKAIKNQTRSTN
+94 
-108 LTAARGVIY
+108 
-117 DANMNVLASSSTVE
+117 
-131 TVFIDPNE
+131 
-139 IAEQMKKPENS
+139 
-150 NLLDQIARGLGE
+150 
-162 ILDVEPSFVYEQAA
+162 
-176 DKQYRYKVISRKISE
+176 
-191 ELADEVRAFVSE
+191 
-203 NKITG
+203 
-208 VYLETDL
+208 
-215 KRYYPNSSLA
+215 
-225 AQALGFVSSDNN
+225 
-237 GSEGLEAYYN
+237 
-247 EELSGTAGKVVT
+247 
-259 SKGNYGSEMP
+259 
-269 YTYEKYYDA
+269 
-278 SDGCSLVTTID
+278 
-289 ATVQAYVE
+289 
-297 KNLQNAIDKYDIK
+297 
-310 NGAFCIVMDVNTGE
+310 
-324 IKAMA
+324 
-329 TLGSYDPNNYL
+329 
-340 EIYDDAAAALLEN
+340 
-353 ERDAA
+353 
-358 LSLPEASDAYKAA
+358 
-371 IEQYKQDVA
+371 
-380 SARMAQW
+380 
-387 RNRCVSDGYEPGSTF
+387 
-402 KLITLASAIDS
+402 
-413 GAVTLND
+413 
-420 SFYCGGQEKFAG
+420 
-432 REQILNCWKSAG
+432 
-444 HGAQSTAQALGNSC
+444 
-458 NIAFGHIGLR
+458 

-544 VLEPYIVSEVLDDD
+544 VLEPYIVSEVLDAD

-708 DVISMDESEA
+708 DVIGMDESEA
-718 AALLAEKTI
+718 
-727 TYRIV
+727 
-732 GTGSTVTD
+732 
-740 QLPAPG
+740 PAPG

>member
-1 MDRTSQFEI
+1 
-10 QLSNRTGAVFS
+10 
-21 GRPFFEQKGSFMAK
+21 
-35 KIIRLPRTKEQ
+35 
-46 KQANRERN
+46 
-54 ERANRTILSR
+54 
-64 TLILMVLCGVIAF
+64 
-77 VPLIGTLY
+77 
-85 NLMITQHDY
+85 
-94 YNEKAIKNQTRSTN
+94 
-108 LTAARGVIY
+108 
-117 DANMNVLASSSTVE
+117 MNVLASSSTVE

-259 SKGNYGSEMP
+259 SKGNYGSEML

-278 SDGCSLVTTID
+278 SDGSSLITTID
-289 ATVQAYVE
+289 STVQAYVE

-340 EIYDDAAAALLEN
+340 EIYDDTTALLLEN
-353 ERDAA
+353 ERAAA
-358 LSLPEASDAYKAA
+358 LALPEASAAYEAA
-371 IEQYKQDVA
+371 IETYKQDVA
-380 SARMAQW
+380 AARMAQW

-402 KLITLASAIDS
+402 KLITLASALDS

-420 SFYCGGQEKFAG
+420 SFYCGGQEKFTG

-444 HGAQSTAQALGNSC
+444 HGAQTTAQALGNSC

-468 MGGDIFYDYLKA
+468 MGGDTFYDYLKS
-480 FGIMEKTGVDLPGE
+480 FGVMEKTGVDLPGE

-505 NNPAQ
+505 NDPAN

-529 MQLVRSVAAIVNGGY
+529 MQLVRAVAAIVNGGY
-544 VLEPYIVSEVLDDD
+544 VLEPYIVSEVVDAD
-558 GNMVERN
+558 GNTVEKN

-577 TSETMRSLMEQV
+577 TSETMRTLMEQV
-589 VTEGTASAAKTPGY
+589 VTEGTASAARTPGY

-613 KLDEYDEDGNQVKDK
+613 KLDEYDENGQQVKDK
-628 IVSFIGVAPI
+628 IVSFVGVAPI

-654 SQDSEK
+654 SENSEK
-660 YTLHGMYIS
+660 YTVHGMYIS

-687 YLGVEPDYDS
+687 YLGVEPDYGS
-697 EDIRGINFTVP
+697 EDIRGVNFTVP
-708 DVISMDESEA
+708 DVIGMDETEA
-718 AALLAEKTI
+718 GELLAEKTI
-727 TYRIV
+727 TYRVV
-732 GTGSTVTD
+732 GTGSVVTD
-740 QLPAPG
+740 QLPVAG

-764 QTVVEVPDFIG
+764 ATRVEVPDFIG

-780 VNYLAAN
+780 VNYLASN

-798 RTDVYVLAAYQDIE
+798 RTDVYVLAAYQDID

>member
-1 MDRTSQFEI
+1 
-10 QLSNRTGAVFS
+10 
-21 GRPFFEQKGSFMAK
+21 MAR

-46 KQANRERN
+46 KQANREQN
-54 ERANRTILSR
+54 QRANRTILRR
-64 TLILMVLCGVIAF
+64 TLVLMVLCGIVAF

-85 NLMITQHDY
+85 HLMITEHDY

-108 LTAARGVIY
+108 LTATRGVIY

-139 IAEQMKKPENS
+139 IAEQMKQPENS

-176 DKQYRYKVISRKISE
+176 DKQYRYKVIKRKISE
-191 ELADEVRAFVSE
+191 ELADEVRAFISE
-203 NKITG
+203 NSITG

-259 SKGNYGSEMP
+259 SKGNYGSEML

-278 SDGCSLVTTID
+278 SDGSSLITTID
-289 ATVQAYVE
+289 STVQAYVE

-340 EIYDDAAAALLEN
+340 EIYDDTTALLLEN
-353 ERDAA
+353 ERAAA
-358 LSLPEASDAYKAA
+358 LALPEASAAYEAA
-371 IEQYKQDVA
+371 IETYKQDVA
-380 SARMAQW
+380 AARMAQW

-402 KLITLASAIDS
+402 KLITLASALDS

-420 SFYCGGQEKFAG
+420 SFYCGGQEKFTG

-444 HGAQSTAQALGNSC
+444 HGAQTTAQALGNSC

-468 MGGDIFYDYLKA
+468 MGGDTFYDYLKS
-480 FGIMEKTGVDLPGE
+480 FGVMEKTGVDLPGE

-505 NNPAQ
+505 NDPAN
-510 YGTSYLI
+510 YGRSYLI

-529 MQLVRSVAAIVNGGY
+529 MQLVRAVAAIVNGGY
-544 VLEPYIVSEVLDDD
+544 VLEPYIVSEVVDAD
-558 GNMVERN
+558 GNTVEKN
-565 EKTVLRQVISQQ
+565 EKTILRQVISQQ
-577 TSETMRSLMEQV
+577 TSETMRTLMEQV
-589 VTEGTASAAKTPGY
+589 VTEGTASAARTPGY

-613 KLDEYDEDGNQVKDK
+613 KLDEYDENGQQVKDK
-628 IVSFIGVAPI
+628 IVSFVGVAPI

-654 SQDSEK
+654 SENSEK
-660 YTLHGMYIS
+660 YTVHGMYIS

-687 YLGVEPDYDS
+687 YLGVEPDYGS
-697 EDIRGINFTVP
+697 EDIRGVNFTVP
-708 DVISMDESEA
+708 DVIGMDETEA
-718 AALLAEKTI
+718 GELLAEKTI
-727 TYRIV
+727 TYRVV
-732 GTGSTVTD
+732 GSGSVVTD
-740 QLPAPG
+740 QLPVAG

-764 QTVVEVPDFIG
+764 ATRVEVPDFIG

-780 VNYLAAN
+780 VNYLASN

-798 RTDVYVLAAYQDIE
+798 RTDVYVLAAYQDID

>member
-1 MDRTSQFEI
+1 
-10 QLSNRTGAVFS
+10 
-21 GRPFFEQKGSFMAK
+21 MAR

-46 KQANRERN
+46 KQANREQN
-54 ERANRTILSR
+54 QRANRTILRR
-64 TLILMVLCGVIAF
+64 TLVLMVLCGIVAF

-85 NLMITQHDY
+85 HLMITEHDY

-108 LTAARGVIY
+108 LTATRGVIY

-139 IAEQMKKPENS
+139 IAEQMKQPENS

-176 DKQYRYKVISRKISE
+176 DKQYRYKVIKRKISE
-191 ELADEVRAFVSE
+191 ELADEVRAFISE
-203 NKITG
+203 NSITG

-259 SKGNYGSEMP
+259 SKGNYGSEML

-278 SDGCSLVTTID
+278 SDGSSLITTID
-289 ATVQAYVE
+289 STVQAYVE

-340 EIYDDAAAALLEN
+340 EIYDDTTALLLEN
-353 ERDAA
+353 ERAAA
-358 LSLPEASDAYKAA
+358 LALPEASAAYEAA
-371 IEQYKQDVA
+371 IETYKQDVA
-380 SARMAQW
+380 AARMAQW

-402 KLITLASAIDS
+402 KLITLASALDS

-420 SFYCGGQEKFAG
+420 SFYCGGQEKFTG

-444 HGAQSTAQALGNSC
+444 HGAQTTAQALGNSC

-468 MGGDIFYDYLKA
+468 MGGDTFYDYLKS
-480 FGIMEKTGVDLPGE
+480 FGVMEKTGVDLPGE

-505 NNPAQ
+505 NDPAN

-529 MQLVRSVAAIVNGGY
+529 MQLVRAVAAIVNGGY
-544 VLEPYIVSEVLDDD
+544 VLEPYIVSEVVDAD
-558 GNMVERN
+558 GNTVEKN

-577 TSETMRSLMEQV
+577 TSETMRTLMEQV
-589 VTEGTASAAKTPGY
+589 VTEGTASAARTPGY

-613 KLDEYDEDGNQVKDK
+613 KLDEYDENGQQVKDK
-628 IVSFIGVAPI
+628 IVSFVGVAPI

-654 SQDSEK
+654 SENSEK
-660 YTLHGMYIS
+660 YTVHGMYIS

-687 YLGVEPDYDS
+687 YLGVEPDYGS
-697 EDIRGINFTVP
+697 EDIRGVNFTVP
-708 DVISMDESEA
+708 DVIGMDETEA
-718 AALLAEKTI
+718 GELLAAKTI
-727 TYRIV
+727 TYRVV
-732 GTGSTVTD
+732 GSGSVVTD
-740 QLPAPG
+740 QLPVAG

-764 QTVVEVPDFIG
+764 ATRVEVPDFIG

-780 VNYLAAN
+780 VNYLASN

-798 RTDVYVLAAYQDIE
+798 RTDVYVLAAYQDID

>member
-1 MDRTSQFEI
+1 
-10 QLSNRTGAVFS
+10 
-21 GRPFFEQKGSFMAK
+21 MAR

-46 KQANRERN
+46 KQANREQN
-54 ERANRTILSR
+54 QRANRTILRR
-64 TLILMVLCGVIAF
+64 TLVLMVLCGIVAF

-85 NLMITQHDY
+85 HLMITEHDY

-108 LTAARGVIY
+108 LTATRGVIY

-139 IAEQMKKPENS
+139 IAEQMKQPENS

-176 DKQYRYKVISRKISE
+176 DRQYRYKVIKRKISE

-203 NKITG
+203 NSITG

-259 SKGNYGSEMP
+259 SKGNYGSEML

-278 SDGCSLVTTID
+278 SDGSSLITTID
-289 ATVQAYVE
+289 STVQAYVE

-340 EIYDDAAAALLEN
+340 EIYDDTTALLLEN
-353 ERDAA
+353 ERAAA
-358 LSLPEASDAYKAA
+358 LALPEASAAYEAA
-371 IEQYKQDVA
+371 IETYKQDVA
-380 SARMAQW
+380 AARMAQW

-402 KLITLASAIDS
+402 KLITLASALDS

-420 SFYCGGQEKFAG
+420 SFYCGGQEKFTG

-444 HGAQSTAQALGNSC
+444 HGAQTTAQALGNSC

-468 MGGDIFYDYLKA
+468 MGGDTFYDYLKS

-505 NNPAQ
+505 NDPAN

-529 MQLVRSVAAIVNGGY
+529 MQLVRAVAAIVNGGY
-544 VLEPYIVSEVLDDD
+544 VLEPYIVSEVVDAD
-558 GNMVERN
+558 GNTVEKN

-577 TSETMRSLMEQV
+577 TSETMRTLMEQV
-589 VTEGTASAAKTPGY
+589 VTEGTASAARTPGY
-603 RVGGKTGTSE
+603 HVGGKTGTSE
-613 KLDEYDEDGNQVKDK
+613 KLDEYDENGQQVKDK
-628 IVSFIGVAPI
+628 IVSFVGVAPI

-654 SQDSEK
+654 SENSEK
-660 YTLHGMYIS
+660 YTVHGMYIS

-687 YLGVEPDYDS
+687 YLGVEPDYGS
-697 EDIRGINFTVP
+697 EDIRGVNFTVP
-708 DVISMDESEA
+708 DVIGMDETEA
-718 AALLAEKTI
+718 GELLAEKTI
-727 TYRIV
+727 TYRVV
-732 GTGSTVTD
+732 GTGSVVTD
-740 QLPAPG
+740 QLPVAG

-764 QTVVEVPDFIG
+764 ATRVEVPDFIG

-780 VNYLAAN
+780 VNYLASN

-798 RTDVYVLAAYQDIE
+798 RTDVYVLAAYQDID

>member
-1 MDRTSQFEI
+1 
-10 QLSNRTGAVFS
+10 
-21 GRPFFEQKGSFMAK
+21 MAR

-46 KQANRERN
+46 KQANREQN
-54 ERANRTILSR
+54 QRANRTILRR
-64 TLILMVLCGVIAF
+64 TLVLMVLCGIVAF

-85 NLMITQHDY
+85 HLMITEHDY

-108 LTAARGVIY
+108 LTATRGVIY

-139 IAEQMKKPENS
+139 IAEQMRQPENS

-176 DKQYRYKVISRKISE
+176 DKQYRYKVIKRKISE
-191 ELADEVRAFVSE
+191 ELADEVRAFISE
-203 NKITG
+203 NSITG

-259 SKGNYGSEMP
+259 SKGNYGSEML

-278 SDGCSLVTTID
+278 SDGSSLITTID
-289 ATVQAYVE
+289 STVQAYVE

-340 EIYDDAAAALLEN
+340 EIYDDTTALLLEN
-353 ERDAA
+353 ERAAA
-358 LSLPEASDAYKAA
+358 LALPEASAAYEAA
-371 IEQYKQDVA
+371 IETYKQDVA
-380 SARMAQW
+380 AARMAQW

-402 KLITLASAIDS
+402 KLITLASALDS

-420 SFYCGGQEKFAG
+420 SFYCGGQEKFTG

-444 HGAQSTAQALGNSC
+444 HGAQTTAQALGNSC

-468 MGGDIFYDYLKA
+468 MGGDTFYDYLKS
-480 FGIMEKTGVDLPGE
+480 FGVMEKTGVDLPGE

-505 NNPAQ
+505 NDPAN

-529 MQLVRSVAAIVNGGY
+529 MQLVRAVAAIVNGGY
-544 VLEPYIVSEVLDDD
+544 VLEPYIVSEVVDAD
-558 GNMVERN
+558 GNTVEKN

-577 TSETMRSLMEQV
+577 TSETMRTLMEQV
-589 VTEGTASAAKTPGY
+589 VTEGTASAARTPGY

-613 KLDEYDEDGNQVKDK
+613 KLDEYDENGQQVKDK
-628 IVSFIGVAPI
+628 IVSFVGVAPI

-654 SQDSEK
+654 SENSEK
-660 YTLHGMYIS
+660 YTVHGMYIS

-687 YLGVEPDYDS
+687 YLGVEPDYGS
-697 EDIRGINFTVP
+697 EDIRGVNFTVP
-708 DVISMDESEA
+708 DVIGMDETEA
-718 AALLAEKTI
+718 GELLAEKTI
-727 TYRIV
+727 TYRVV
-732 GTGSTVTD
+732 GSGSVVTD
-740 QLPAPG
+740 QLPVAG

-764 QTVVEVPDFIG
+764 ATRVEVPDFIG

-780 VNYLAAN
+780 VNYLASN

-798 RTDVYVLAAYQDIE
+798 RTDVYVLAAYQDID

>member
-1 MDRTSQFEI
+1 
-10 QLSNRTGAVFS
+10 
-21 GRPFFEQKGSFMAK
+21 MAR

-46 KQANRERN
+46 KQANREQN
-54 ERANRTILSR
+54 QRANRTILRR
-64 TLILMVLCGVIAF
+64 TLVLMVLCGIVAF

-85 NLMITQHDY
+85 HLMITEHDY

-108 LTAARGVIY
+108 LTATRGVIY

-139 IAEQMKKPENS
+139 IAEQMKQPENS

-176 DKQYRYKVISRKISE
+176 DKQYRYKVIKRKISE
-191 ELADEVRAFVSE
+191 ELADEVRAFISE
-203 NKITG
+203 NSITG

-259 SKGNYGSEMP
+259 SKGNYGSEML

-278 SDGCSLVTTID
+278 SDGSSLITTID
-289 ATVQAYVE
+289 STVQAYVE

-340 EIYDDAAAALLEN
+340 EIYDDTTALLLEN
-353 ERDAA
+353 ERAAA
-358 LSLPEASDAYKAA
+358 LALPEASAAYEAA
-371 IEQYKQDVA
+371 IETYKQDVA
-380 SARMAQW
+380 AARMAQW

-402 KLITLASAIDS
+402 KLITLASALDS

-420 SFYCGGQEKFAG
+420 SFYCGGQEKFTG

-444 HGAQSTAQALGNSC
+444 HGAQTTAQALGNSC

-468 MGGDIFYDYLKA
+468 MGGDTFYDYLKS

-505 NNPAQ
+505 NDPAN

-529 MQLVRSVAAIVNGGY
+529 MQLVRAVAAIVNGGY
-544 VLEPYIVSEVLDDD
+544 VLEPYIVSEVVDAD
-558 GNMVERN
+558 GNTVEKN

-577 TSETMRSLMEQV
+577 TSEMMRTLMEQV
-589 VTEGTASAAKTPGY
+589 VTEGTASAARTPGY

-613 KLDEYDEDGNQVKDK
+613 KLDEYDENGQQVKDK
-628 IVSFIGVAPI
+628 IVSFVGVAPI

-654 SQDSEK
+654 SENSEK
-660 YTLHGMYIS
+660 YTVHGMYIS

-687 YLGVEPDYDS
+687 YLGVEPDYGS
-697 EDIRGINFTVP
+697 EDIRGVNFTVP
-708 DVISMDESEA
+708 DVIGMDETEA
-718 AALLAEKTI
+718 GELLAEKTI
-727 TYRIV
+727 TYRVV
-732 GTGSTVTD
+732 GTGSVVTD
-740 QLPAPG
+740 QLPVAG

-764 QTVVEVPDFIG
+764 ATRVEVPDFIG

-780 VNYLAAN
+780 VNYLASN

-798 RTDVYVLAAYQDIE
+798 RTDVYVLAAYQDID

>member
-1 MDRTSQFEI
+1 
-10 QLSNRTGAVFS
+10 
-21 GRPFFEQKGSFMAK
+21 MAR

-46 KQANRERN
+46 KQANREQN
-54 ERANRTILSR
+54 QRANRTILRR
-64 TLILMVLCGVIAF
+64 TLVLMVLCGIVAF

-85 NLMITQHDY
+85 HLMITEHDY

-108 LTAARGVIY
+108 LTATRGVIY

-139 IAEQMKKPENS
+139 IAEQMKQPENS

-176 DKQYRYKVISRKISE
+176 DKQYRYKVIKRKISE
-191 ELADEVRAFVSE
+191 ELADEVRAFISE
-203 NKITG
+203 NSITG

-259 SKGNYGSEMP
+259 SKGNYGSEML

-278 SDGCSLVTTID
+278 SDGSSLITTID
-289 ATVQAYVE
+289 STVQAYVE

-340 EIYDDAAAALLEN
+340 EIYDDTTALLLEN
-353 ERDAA
+353 ERAAA
-358 LSLPEASDAYKAA
+358 LALPEASAAYEAA
-371 IEQYKQDVA
+371 IETYKQDVA
-380 SARMAQW
+380 AARMAQW

-402 KLITLASAIDS
+402 KLITLASALDS

-420 SFYCGGQEKFAG
+420 SFYCGGQEKFTG

-444 HGAQSTAQALGNSC
+444 HGAQTTAQALGNSC

-468 MGGDIFYDYLKA
+468 MGGDTFYDYLKS
-480 FGIMEKTGVDLPGE
+480 FGVMEKTGVDLPGE

-505 NNPAQ
+505 NDPAN

-529 MQLVRSVAAIVNGGY
+529 MQLVRAVAAIVNGGY
-544 VLEPYIVSEVLDDD
+544 VLEPYIVSEVVDAD
-558 GNMVERN
+558 GNTVEKN

-577 TSETMRSLMEQV
+577 TSETMRTLMEQV
-589 VTEGTASAAKTPGY
+589 VTEGTASAARTPGY

-613 KLDEYDEDGNQVKDK
+613 KLDEYDENGQQVKDK
-628 IVSFIGVAPI
+628 IVSFVGVAPI

-654 SQDSEK
+654 SENNEK
-660 YTLHGMYIS
+660 YTVHGMYIS

-687 YLGVEPDYDS
+687 YLGVEPDYGS
-697 EDIRGINFTVP
+697 EDIRGVNFTVP
-708 DVISMDESEA
+708 DVIGMDETEA
-718 AALLAEKTI
+718 GELLAEKTI
-727 TYRIV
+727 TYRVV
-732 GTGSTVTD
+732 GTGSVVTD
-740 QLPAPG
+740 QLPVAG

-764 QTVVEVPDFIG
+764 ATRVEVPDFIG

-780 VNYLAAN
+780 VNYLASN

-798 RTDVYVLAAYQDIE
+798 RTDVYVLAAYQDID

>member
-1 MDRTSQFEI
+1 
-10 QLSNRTGAVFS
+10 
-21 GRPFFEQKGSFMAK
+21 MAR

-46 KQANRERN
+46 KQANREQN
-54 ERANRTILSR
+54 QRANRTILRR
-64 TLILMVLCGVIAF
+64 TLVLMVLCGIVAF

-85 NLMITQHDY
+85 HLMITEHDY

-108 LTAARGVIY
+108 LTATRGVIY

-139 IAEQMKKPENS
+139 IAEQMKQPENS

-176 DKQYRYKVISRKISE
+176 DKQYRYKVIKRKISE
-191 ELADEVRAFVSE
+191 ELADEVRAFISE
-203 NKITG
+203 NSITG

-259 SKGNYGSEMP
+259 SKGNYGSEML

-278 SDGCSLVTTID
+278 SDGSSLITTID
-289 ATVQAYVE
+289 STVQAYVE

-340 EIYDDAAAALLEN
+340 EIYDDTTALLLEN
-353 ERDAA
+353 ERAAA
-358 LSLPEASDAYKAA
+358 LALPEASAAYEAA
-371 IEQYKQDVA
+371 IETYKQDVA
-380 SARMAQW
+380 AARMAQW

-402 KLITLASAIDS
+402 KLITLASALDS

-420 SFYCGGQEKFAG
+420 SFYCGGQEKFTG

-468 MGGDIFYDYLKA
+468 MGGDTFYDYLKS
-480 FGIMEKTGVDLPGE
+480 FGVMEKTGVDLPGE

-505 NNPAQ
+505 NDPAN

-529 MQLVRSVAAIVNGGY
+529 MQLVRAVAAIVNGGY
-544 VLEPYIVSEVLDDD
+544 VLEPYIVSEVVDAD
-558 GNMVERN
+558 GNTVEKN

-577 TSETMRSLMEQV
+577 TSETMRTLMEQV
-589 VTEGTASAAKTPGY
+589 VTEGTASAARTPGY

-613 KLDEYDEDGNQVKDK
+613 KLDEYDENGQQVKDK
-628 IVSFIGVAPI
+628 IVSFVGVAPI

-654 SQDSEK
+654 SENSEK
-660 YTLHGMYIS
+660 YTVHGMYIS

-687 YLGVEPDYDS
+687 YLGVEPDYSS
-697 EDIRGINFTVP
+697 EDIRGVNFTVP
-708 DVISMDESEA
+708 DVIGMDETEA
-718 AALLAEKTI
+718 GELLAEKTI
-727 TYRIV
+727 TYRVV
-732 GTGSTVTD
+732 GTGSVVTD
-740 QLPAPG
+740 QLPVAG

-764 QTVVEVPDFIG
+764 ATRVEVPDFIG

-780 VNYLAAN
+780 VNYLASN

-798 RTDVYVLAAYQDIE
+798 RTDVYVLAAYQDID

>member
-1 MDRTSQFEI
+1 
-10 QLSNRTGAVFS
+10 
-21 GRPFFEQKGSFMAK
+21 MAR

-46 KQANRERN
+46 KQANREQN
-54 ERANRTILSR
+54 QRANRTILRR
-64 TLILMVLCGVIAF
+64 TLVLMVLCGIVAF

-85 NLMITQHDY
+85 HLMITEHDY

-108 LTAARGVIY
+108 LTATRGVIY

-139 IAEQMKKPENS
+139 IAEQMKQPENS

-176 DKQYRYKVISRKISE
+176 DKQYRSKVIKRKISE
-191 ELADEVRAFVSE
+191 ELADEVRAFISE
-203 NKITG
+203 NSITG

-259 SKGNYGSEMP
+259 SKGNYGSEML

-278 SDGCSLVTTID
+278 SDGSSLITTID
-289 ATVQAYVE
+289 STVQAYVE

-340 EIYDDAAAALLEN
+340 EIYDDTTALLLEN
-353 ERDAA
+353 ERAAA
-358 LSLPEASDAYKAA
+358 LALPEASAAYEAA
-371 IEQYKQDVA
+371 IETYKQDVA
-380 SARMAQW
+380 AARMAQW

-402 KLITLASAIDS
+402 KLITLASALDS

-420 SFYCGGQEKFAG
+420 SFYCGGQEKFTG

-444 HGAQSTAQALGNSC
+444 HGAQTTAQALGNSC

-468 MGGDIFYDYLKA
+468 MGGDTFYDYLKS
-480 FGIMEKTGVDLPGE
+480 FGVMEKTGVDLPGE

-505 NNPAQ
+505 NDPAN

-529 MQLVRSVAAIVNGGY
+529 MQLVRAVAAIVNGGY
-544 VLEPYIVSEVLDDD
+544 VLEPYIVSEVVDAD
-558 GNMVERN
+558 GNTVEKN

-577 TSETMRSLMEQV
+577 TSEMMRTLMEQV
-589 VTEGTASAAKTPGY
+589 VTEGTASAARTPGY

-613 KLDEYDEDGNQVKDK
+613 KLDEYDENGQQVKDK
-628 IVSFIGVAPI
+628 IVSFVGVAPI

-654 SQDSEK
+654 SENSEK
-660 YTLHGMYIS
+660 YTVHGMYIS

-687 YLGVEPDYDS
+687 YLGVEPDYGS
-697 EDIRGINFTVP
+697 EDIRGVNFTVP
-708 DVISMDESEA
+708 DVIGMDETEA
-718 AALLAEKTI
+718 GELLAEKTI
-727 TYRIV
+727 TYRVV
-732 GTGSTVTD
+732 GTGSVVTD
-740 QLPAPG
+740 QLPVAG

-764 QTVVEVPDFIG
+764 ATRVEVPDFIG

-780 VNYLAAN
+780 VNYLASN

-798 RTDVYVLAAYQDIE
+798 RTDVYVLAAYQDID

>member
-1 MDRTSQFEI
+1 
-10 QLSNRTGAVFS
+10 
-21 GRPFFEQKGSFMAK
+21 MAR

-46 KQANRERN
+46 KQANREQN
-54 ERANRTILSR
+54 QRANRTILRR
-64 TLILMVLCGVIAF
+64 TLVLMVLCGVIAF

-85 NLMITQHDY
+85 HLMITEHDY

-108 LTAARGVIY
+108 LTATRGVIY

-139 IAEQMKKPENS
+139 IAEQMKQPENS

-176 DKQYRYKVISRKISE
+176 DKQYRYKVIKRKISE
-191 ELADEVRAFVSE
+191 ELADEVRAFISE
-203 NKITG
+203 NSITG

-259 SKGNYGSEMP
+259 SKGNYGSEML

-278 SDGCSLVTTID
+278 SDGSSLITTID
-289 ATVQAYVE
+289 STVQAYVE

-340 EIYDDAAAALLEN
+340 EIYDDTTALLLEN
-353 ERDAA
+353 ERAAA
-358 LSLPEASDAYKAA
+358 LALPEASAAYEAA
-371 IEQYKQDVA
+371 IETYKQDVA
-380 SARMAQW
+380 AARMAQW

-402 KLITLASAIDS
+402 KLITLASALDS

-420 SFYCGGQEKFAG
+420 SFYCGGQEKFTG

-444 HGAQSTAQALGNSC
+444 HGAQTTAQALGNSC

-468 MGGDIFYDYLKA
+468 MGGDTFYDYLKS
-480 FGIMEKTGVDLPGE
+480 FGVMEKTGVDLPGE

-505 NNPAQ
+505 NDPAN

-529 MQLVRSVAAIVNGGY
+529 MQLVRAVAAIVNGGY
-544 VLEPYIVSEVLDDD
+544 VLEPYIVSEVVDAD
-558 GNMVERN
+558 GNTVEKN

-577 TSETMRSLMEQV
+577 TSETMRTLMEQV
-589 VTEGTASAAKTPGY
+589 VTEGTASAARTPGY

-613 KLDEYDEDGNQVKDK
+613 KLDEYDENGQQVKDK
-628 IVSFIGVAPI
+628 IVSFVGVAPI

-654 SQDSEK
+654 SENSEK
-660 YTLHGMYIS
+660 YTVHGMYIS

-687 YLGVEPDYDS
+687 YLGVEPDYGS
-697 EDIRGINFTVP
+697 EDIRGVNFTVP
-708 DVISMDESEA
+708 DVIGMDETEA
-718 AALLAEKTI
+718 GELLAEKTI
-727 TYRIV
+727 IYRVV
-732 GTGSTVTD
+732 GTGSVVTD
-740 QLPAPG
+740 QLPVAG

-764 QTVVEVPDFIG
+764 ATRVEVPDFIG

-780 VNYLAAN
+780 VNYLASN

-798 RTDVYVLAAYQDIE
+798 RTDVYVLAAYQDID

>member
-1 MDRTSQFEI
+1 
-10 QLSNRTGAVFS
+10 
-21 GRPFFEQKGSFMAK
+21 MAR

-46 KQANRERN
+46 KQANREQN
-54 ERANRTILSR
+54 QRANRTILRR
-64 TLILMVLCGVIAF
+64 TLVLMVLCGIVAF

-85 NLMITQHDY
+85 HLMITEHDY

-108 LTAARGVIY
+108 LTATRGVIY

-139 IAEQMKKPENS
+139 IAEQMKQPENS

-176 DKQYRYKVISRKISE
+176 DKQYRYKVIKRKISE
-191 ELADEVRAFVSE
+191 ELADEVRAFISE
-203 NKITG
+203 NSITG

-225 AQALGFVSSDNN
+225 AQALGFVLSDNN

-259 SKGNYGSEMP
+259 SKGNYGSEML

-278 SDGCSLVTTID
+278 SDGSSLITTID
-289 ATVQAYVE
+289 STVQAYVE

-340 EIYDDAAAALLEN
+340 EIYDDTTALLLEN
-353 ERDAA
+353 ERAAA
-358 LSLPEASDAYKAA
+358 LALPEASAAYEAA
-371 IEQYKQDVA
+371 IETYKQDVA
-380 SARMAQW
+380 AARMAQW

-402 KLITLASAIDS
+402 KLITLASALDS

-420 SFYCGGQEKFAG
+420 SFYCGGQEKFTG

-444 HGAQSTAQALGNSC
+444 HGAQTTAQALGNSC

-468 MGGDIFYDYLKA
+468 MGGDTFYDYLKS
-480 FGIMEKTGVDLPGE
+480 FGVMEKTGVDLPGE

-505 NNPAQ
+505 NDPAN

-529 MQLVRSVAAIVNGGY
+529 MQLVRAVAAIVNGGY
-544 VLEPYIVSEVLDDD
+544 VLEPYIVSEVVDAD
-558 GNMVERN
+558 GNTVEKN

-577 TSETMRSLMEQV
+577 TSETMCTLMEQV
-589 VTEGTASAAKTPGY
+589 VTEGTASAARTPGY
-603 RVGGKTGTSE
+603 HVGGKTGTSE
-613 KLDEYDEDGNQVKDK
+613 KLDEYDENGQQVKDK
-628 IVSFIGVAPI
+628 IVSFVGVAPI

-654 SQDSEK
+654 SENSEK
-660 YTLHGMYIS
+660 YTVHGMYIS

-687 YLGVEPDYDS
+687 YLGVEPDYGS
-697 EDIRGINFTVP
+697 EDIRGVNFTVP
-708 DVISMDESEA
+708 DVIGMDETEA
-718 AALLAEKTI
+718 GELLAEKTI
-727 TYRIV
+727 TYRVV
-732 GTGSTVTD
+732 GSGSVVTD
-740 QLPAPG
+740 QLPVAG

-764 QTVVEVPDFIG
+764 ATRVEVPDFIG

-780 VNYLAAN
+780 VNYLASN

-798 RTDVYVLAAYQDIE
+798 RTDVYVLAAYQDID

>member
-1 MDRTSQFEI
+1 
-10 QLSNRTGAVFS
+10 
-21 GRPFFEQKGSFMAK
+21 MAR

-46 KQANRERN
+46 KQANREQN
-54 ERANRTILSR
+54 QRANRTILRR
-64 TLILMVLCGVIAF
+64 TLVLMVLCGVIAF

-85 NLMITQHDY
+85 HLMITEHDY

-108 LTAARGVIY
+108 LTATRGVIY

-139 IAEQMKKPENS
+139 IAEQMKQPENS

-176 DKQYRYKVISRKISE
+176 DKQYRYKVIKRKISE
-191 ELADEVRAFVSE
+191 ELADEVRAFISE
-203 NKITG
+203 NSITG

-259 SKGNYGSEMP
+259 SKGNYGSEML

-278 SDGCSLVTTID
+278 SDGSSLITTID
-289 ATVQAYVE
+289 STVQAYVE

-340 EIYDDAAAALLEN
+340 EIYDDTTALLLEN
-353 ERDAA
+353 ERAAA
-358 LSLPEASDAYKAA
+358 LALPEASAAYEAA
-371 IEQYKQDVA
+371 IETYKQDVA
-380 SARMAQW
+380 AARMAQW

-402 KLITLASAIDS
+402 KLITLASALDS

-420 SFYCGGQEKFAG
+420 SFYCSGQEKFTG
-432 REQILNCWKSAG
+432 RKQILNCWKSAG
-444 HGAQSTAQALGNSC
+444 HGAQTTAQALGNSC

-468 MGGDIFYDYLKA
+468 MGGDTFYDYLKS
-480 FGIMEKTGVDLPGE
+480 FGVMEKTGVDLPGE

-505 NNPAQ
+505 NDPAN
-510 YGTSYLI
+510 YGRSYLI

-529 MQLVRSVAAIVNGGY
+529 MQLVRAVAAIVNGGY
-544 VLEPYIVSEVLDDD
+544 VLEPYIVSEVVDAD
-558 GNMVERN
+558 GNTVEKN

-577 TSETMRSLMEQV
+577 TSETMRTLMEQV
-589 VTEGTASAAKTPGY
+589 VTEGTASAARTPGY

-613 KLDEYDEDGNQVKDK
+613 KLDEYDENGQQVKDK
-628 IVSFIGVAPI
+628 IVSFVGVAPI

-654 SQDSEK
+654 SENSEK
-660 YTLHGMYIS
+660 YTVHGMYIS

-687 YLGVEPDYDS
+687 YLGVEPDYGS
-697 EDIRGINFTVP
+697 EDIRGVNFTVP
-708 DVISMDESEA
+708 DVIGMDETEA
-718 AALLAEKTI
+718 GELLAEKTI
-727 TYRIV
+727 TYRVV
-732 GTGSTVTD
+732 GSGSVVTD
-740 QLPAPG
+740 QLPVAG

-764 QTVVEVPDFIG
+764 ATRVEVPDFIG

-780 VNYLAAN
+780 VNYLASN

-798 RTDVYVLAAYQDIE
+798 RTDVYVLAAYQDID